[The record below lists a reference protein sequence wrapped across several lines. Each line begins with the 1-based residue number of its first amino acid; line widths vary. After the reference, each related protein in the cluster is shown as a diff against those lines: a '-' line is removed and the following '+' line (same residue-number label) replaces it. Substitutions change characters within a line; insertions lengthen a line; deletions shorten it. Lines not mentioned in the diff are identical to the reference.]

1 MNERILAGCGLLA
14 VAGFTSLF
22 AAGFYVPRPWGEDQ
36 GVDMSM
42 ANAVAQTLDG
52 YLWVGT
58 PAGLYR
64 CNGIQVVELDPR
76 SPGTP
81 RIAFHVTALMADRS
95 GGLWVG
101 SMVEGLVYYRDGEF
115 RSYEGLTNGR
125 IKALFED
132 RDGTVWVGTDGG
144 GAFHLVG
151 HRFEPLEFENDEA
164 PLFPTAFTQDREGSM
179 WMGTHNSG
187 VYRFRGRQLEQILKP
202 APTIK
207 GMTMTP
213 DGVIWLA
220 SSSGLARV
228 VDGRFKP
235 VPLPEADGTMTNR
248 IYLTSIT
255 TDQEGALWMGT
266 LTGLIRLQGDTWERF
281 GREDGL
287 GNGLVTSVFVDQE
300 GSTWAGVEIGDLYQ
314 LSRRQIRLLEP
325 FEGRLQAVNNL
336 CVDRAGRLWVGGS
349 SGLAAFQ
356 DGHRVWAAAPGE
368 LAAQEISAVGEDAE
382 GRVWFATRF
391 GDWGWWLNGEVTRLS
406 RPDEGRARPG
416 VIFFFRT
423 SNGDF
428 WAGTHN
434 GLLRVEPDGSVIRVA
449 DGQLPHQQIISACE
463 DTEGTLWV
471 GTGHGLGRYRHGVF
485 ESFSDLE
492 PRAIQVVAALHADA
506 DGAVWIGTGRGLWRH
521 KAGRFFAYGP
531 EHGVPPIIGQVL
543 ESDTGEL
550 WLAWGEG
557 VTRVDKKQL
566 NAVADGT
573 ASRVESRSLGRA
585 AGLRGVL
592 VSDGGRAV
600 RLPGGLLAFAADQG
614 VFLVDPVEQPAIET
628 PPPVRIEGMVLN
640 GEPIRVPRA
649 EQESDDQPPLLLP
662 PGYNRLEIH
671 YAGLTFLAPER
682 TRFRHRLRG
691 LSEEWEDASGSRAA
705 QFRALPPG
713 RYQFEVGAARASGGW
728 SPTPA
733 ALRIQVLAPWW
744 QSAWFKAGMGASV
757 LALAGG
763 WYALRMRRLEQ
774 LTDARRNFS
783 MRLLEREESERH
795 RLSRELHDGLGQ
807 DLLILKN
814 QVNLLEQRLPPER
827 EDLLSRT
834 KEIAEISMAA
844 VEGARAIAYNLRP
857 ADLDR
862 AGLTRSLRAML
873 DRAAGSS
880 PMVIDHAIENLDGS
894 LGPGVDVVLY
904 RVTQELIN
912 NALKHAGAARVFV
925 DLRRTPQGIELTVSD
940 DGRGFDP
947 ELAFSHRTDRV
958 RGLGLDSIQERVAML
973 NGELQVESA
982 PGQGARFLI
991 HLPLPPDAGSSSRQV

>member
-1 MNERILAGCGLLA
+1 MNERILTGCGLLA

-22 AAGFYVPRPWGEDQ
+22 AAGFYVPRPWGEEQ
-36 GVDMSM
+36 GVDLSM
-42 ANAVAQTLDG
+42 ANAVTQTLDG

-64 CNGIQVVELDPR
+64 CNGIQVVELDLRP
-76 SPGTP
+76 PGAS
-81 RIAFHVTALMADRS
+81 RIAFHVTALMADRW

-101 SMVEGLVYYRDGEF
+101 SLAEGLVHYHNGGF

-151 HRFEPLEFENDEA
+151 DRFEPLRFENGEA
-164 PLFPTAFTQDREGSM
+164 PLFPTAFAQDPEGRI
-179 WMGTHNSG
+179 WMGTHDDG
-187 VYRFRGRQLEQILKP
+187 VYRFRGRRLEDILMP

-207 GMTMTP
+207 GMTTTP

-228 VDGRFKP
+228 VDGRFRP
-235 VPLPEADGTMTNR
+235 VPLPKADGTMTTR

-255 TDQEGALWMGT
+255 TDQEGALWIGT

-300 GSTWAGVEIGDLYQ
+300 GSIWTGVEIGDLYQ

-356 DGHRVWAAAPGE
+356 NGHRVWAASPGE
-368 LAAQEISAVGEDAE
+368 LAAQEIAAVGEDAE

-391 GDWGWWLNGEVTRLS
+391 GDWGWWRNGEVTRLS
-406 RPDEGRARPG
+406 RPAEGRARPG
-416 VIFFFRT
+416 IIFFFRT
-423 SNGDF
+423 GNGDF
-428 WAGTHN
+428 WAGTHD
-434 GLLRVEPDGSVIRVA
+434 GLLRVEPDGTVTRVA
-449 DGQLPHQQIISACE
+449 DGQLPHRQIISVCE
-463 DTEGTLWV
+463 DAEGTLWV
-471 GTGHGLGRYRHGVF
+471 GTGHGLGRYRDGVF
-485 ESFSDLE
+485 DSFIDLE
-492 PRAIQVVAALHADA
+492 PRAMQVVAALHADA
-506 DGAVWIGTGRGLWRH
+506 DGAVWIGTDRGLWRR

-531 EHGVPPIIGQVL
+531 EHGVPPVIGQVL
-543 ESDTGEL
+543 EGDAGEL

-557 VTRVDKKQL
+557 LSRMDKAQL
-566 NAVADGT
+566 NAVADGA
-573 ASRVESRSLGRA
+573 ASRVESQSLGRD

-592 VSDGGRAV
+592 ISDGGRAV
-600 RLPGGLLAFAADQG
+600 RLQSGLLAFAADQG
-614 VFLVDPVEQPAIET
+614 VFLVDPVELPRIET
-628 PPPVRIEGMVLN
+628 PPPVRIEGLVLN
-640 GEPIRVPRA
+640 GEPLVAPRDA
-649 EQESDDQPPLLLP
+649 PGSDKHRPLLLP

-691 LSEEWEDASGSRAA
+691 LSEEWEDANGSRAA
-705 QFRALPPG
+705 QFRALGPG
-713 RYQFEVGAARASGGW
+713 RYVFEVSAALASGGW

-733 ALRIQVLAPWW
+733 ALRIQVLAAWW
-744 QSAWFKAGMGASV
+744 QSAWFKVGVGASL
-757 LALAGG
+757 LALTDG
-763 WYALRMRRLEQ
+763 WYALRMRQLEQ
-774 LTDARRNFS
+774 LTAARRNFS

-827 EDLLSRT
+827 EDLRSRT
-834 KEIAEISMAA
+834 REIAEISLTA
-844 VEGARAIAYNLRP
+844 VEGARDIAHNLRP

-912 NALKHAGAARVFV
+912 NALKHAGAARAFV
-925 DLRRTPQGIELTVSD
+925 DLRRTQQGIELTVSD
-940 DGRGFDP
+940 DGCGFDP
-947 ELAFSHRTDRV
+947 DLAFSRRTDRA

-973 NGELQVESA
+973 NGEVRVESA
-982 PGQGARFLI
+982 PGQGARFRI
-991 HLPLPPDAGSSSRQV
+991 HIPLSSAAGHAGGRN

>member
-36 GVDMSM
+36 GPDLSM

-58 PAGLYR
+58 PSGLYR
-64 CNGIQVVELDPR
+64 CNGIQVVQLNPR
-76 SPGTP
+76 PSGAS
-81 RIAFHVTALMADRS
+81 RITFHVTALMADRW

-101 SMVEGLVYYRDGEF
+101 SMAEGLVYYREGGF

-151 HRFEPLEFENDEA
+151 DRFEPLRFENGEA
-164 PLFPTAFTQDREGSM
+164 PMFPTAFAQDPEGRI
-179 WMGTHNSG
+179 WMGTHNDG
-187 VYRFRGRQLEQILKP
+187 VYRFRGQQIEDVLLP

-207 GMTMTP
+207 SMTQGT
-213 DGVIWLA
+213 DGVIWIA
-220 SSSGLARV
+220 TSSGLARE
-228 VDGRFKP
+228 DNGRLSP
-235 VPLPEADGTMTNR
+235 VALPEADGTMATR
-248 IYLTSIT
+248 VFVTSVT
-255 TDQEGALWMGT
+255 TDPEGALWVGT
-266 LTGLIRLQGDTWERF
+266 LTGLIRLQGKVWERF
-281 GREDGL
+281 GRQEGL
-287 GNGLVTSVFVDQE
+287 GNGLVTSLFADRE
-300 GSTWAGVEIGDLYQ
+300 GSIWAGVEIGDLYQ
-314 LSRRQIRLLEP
+314 LSKRQIRLLEP

-349 SGLAAFQ
+349 SGLVALQ
-356 DGHRVWAAAPGE
+356 DGRRVWAAAPDE
-368 LAAQEISAVGEDAE
+368 LAAQEIAAVGEDAD

-391 GDWGWWLNGEVTRLS
+391 GDWGWWQDGEVTRLP
-406 RPDEGRARPG
+406 RPGEGRARPG
-416 VIFFFRT
+416 IIFFFRT
-423 SNGDF
+423 GNGDF
-428 WAGTHN
+428 WAGTHD
-434 GLLRVEPDGSVIRVA
+434 GLLRVHPDGSVIRVA
-449 DGQLPHQQIISACE
+449 HGQLPHRQVISACE
-463 DTEGTLWV
+463 DAEGSLWV
-471 GTGHGLGRYRHGVF
+471 GTGHGLGRYRDGVF
-485 ESFSDLE
+485 DSFIDLE
-492 PRAIQVVAALHADA
+492 PRAMQVVAALHADA
-506 DGAVWIGTGRGLWRH
+506 DGAVWIGTDRGLWRQ
-521 KAGRFFAYGP
+521 KAGQFFAYGP
-531 EHGVPPIIGQVL
+531 EHGVPPVIGQVI
-543 ESDTGEL
+543 EGDAGEL

-557 VTRVDKKQL
+557 LSRMDKAQL

-573 ASRVESRSLGRA
+573 ASRAESHSLGRD

-592 VSDGGRAV
+592 ISDGGRAV
-600 RLPGGLLAFAADQG
+600 RLQSGLLAFAADQG
-614 VFLVDPVEQPAIET
+614 VFLVDAVDLPGIET
-628 PPPVRIEGMVLN
+628 PPPVRIEGLVLN
-640 GEPIRVPRA
+640 GEPVVAPRA
-649 EQESDDQPPLLLP
+649 APGSDDHPPLLLP

-691 LSEEWEDASGSRAA
+691 LSEEWEDANRSRAA

-713 RYQFEVGAARASGGW
+713 RYLFEVSAAQVSGGW

-744 QSAWFKAGMGASV
+744 RSAWFKVGLGAFV

-763 WYALRMRRLEQ
+763 WYALRMRQLEQ
-774 LTDARRNFS
+774 LTAARRNFS

-947 ELAFSHRTDRV
+947 ELAFSHRTDRA

-973 NGELQVESA
+973 NGEVQVESA
-982 PGQGARFLI
+982 PGQGARFRI
-991 HLPLPPDAGSSSRQV
+991 QIPLRF